1 MKDRASQ
8 FQAQLEDQVKRK
20 SGTISQSRLVDRYS
34 RWCRHNGGVDFP
46 VSYSSLA
53 GFLCMLVIAREGSS
67 SSVDNDLAAISRRSK
82 QLDQSWLSGSQLQ
95 SLKDL
100 LAAMKLN
107 GSGTM
112 DRKRP
117 LQLRHLREA
126 VSRLDL
132 TDARKLQEA
141 TILFVGHDC
150 LLRVSELLGGLT
162 VKDVLWKVGRDEYSI
177 WLRRS
182 KCNRSGSGEWVT
194 CRDYG
199 GVNSIS
205 LLRSYLSKLGIA
217 DQPDA
222 LLFPSRSG
230 KAWVWDRTLS
240 DSWLRGIIK
249 RTASELGMDPTA
261 YSTHSLR
268 AGGATDLFVARVPYF
283 AIKKMGRWKS
293 DSAMLYYR
301 CEEDV
306 CDAVTEAFRV
316 LGEG

>member
-1 MKDRASQ
+1 
-8 FQAQLEDQVKRK
+8 
-20 SGTISQSRLVDRYS
+20 
-34 RWCRHNGGVDFP
+34 
-46 VSYSSLA
+46 
-53 GFLCMLVIAREGSS
+53 
-67 SSVDNDLAAISRRSK
+67 
-82 QLDQSWLSGSQLQ
+82 
-95 SLKDL
+95 
-100 LAAMKLN
+100 MKLN
-107 GSGTM
+107 GSGM
-112 DRKRP
+112 VDWKRP

-126 VSRLDL
+126 ISQLDL
-132 TDARKLQEA
+132 TDVRKLQEA

-150 LLRVSELLGGLT
+150 LLRVGELLGGLT
-162 VKDVLWKVGRDEYSI
+162 VKDVLWKVGMSEYSI

-182 KCNRSGSGEWVT
+182 KCNRSGGGEWVT

-205 LLRSYLSKLGIA
+205 LLKRYLKELGIA

-230 KAWVWDRTLS
+230 KAWVWDKTLS
-240 DSWLRGIIK
+240 DSWLRGIVK
-249 RTASELGMDPTA
+249 RTAAALGMDPSA

-306 CDAVTEAFRV
+306 CEAVTEAFRV